1 MTRIAIFAS
10 GSGSNAENLI
20 CNITEGKVVLLLCNN
35 PKAFVLERAKKHQV
49 PSVVFTAGQLEQK
62 GATTQ
67 QKSVLDILQAYQI
80 DLILLAGFLWKIPQH
95 VLDAFPERI
104 LNIHPALLPR
114 YGGKGMYGN
123 KVHEAVLSNLK
134 SGRDVP
140 AVENSTGTS
149 GITIHLVDEHYD
161 RGRILFQASCPV
173 DRTDTV
179 QTLAQK
185 IHILEHRHFP
195 QVVDQYIAGLKKPSA
210 TRRATT

>member
-35 PKAFVLERAKKHQV
+35 PKAFVLERAKTHQV
-49 PSVVFTAGQLEQK
+49 PPVVFTAGQLEPK

-161 RGRILFQASCPV
+161 KGRILFQASCPV

-185 IHILEHRHFP
+185 IHTLEHRHFP
-195 QVVDQYIAGLKKPSA
+195 QVVDQ
-210 TRRATT
+210 

>member
-62 GATTQ
+62 G
-67 QKSVLDILQAYQI
+67 VLDILQAYQI

-123 KVHEAVLSNLK
+123 KVHEAVLNDLK
-134 SGRDVP
+134 SGHDGP
-140 AVENSTGTS
+140 ELENSTATS

-195 QVVDQYIAGLKKPSA
+195 QVVDQYIAGLKKPAA